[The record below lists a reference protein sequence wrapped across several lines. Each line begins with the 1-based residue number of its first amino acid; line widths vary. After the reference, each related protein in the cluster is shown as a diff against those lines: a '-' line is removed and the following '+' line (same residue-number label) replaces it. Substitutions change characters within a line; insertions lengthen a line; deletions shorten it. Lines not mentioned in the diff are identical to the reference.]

1 MVDGN
6 LCDAA
11 CYKYLAAR
19 PVPRRTEP
27 HARYRAGPKTQS
39 TKRNVVAGRVPGHD
53 LRYFAHTLPQTQFQ
67 RPNSKDNED
76 SHLTFYTNFRHFPLS
91 IADTHRRDECTEKRT
106 PAICSSRAL
115 KIASFKND
123 PHANIK
129 IAFMS
134 FRPIFVGLPS

>member
-39 TKRNVVAGRVPGHD
+39 TKRNVVAGGGSPDMTSGTSRILSRKHSFNV
-53 LRYFAHTLPQTQFQ
+53 LT
-67 RPNSKDNED
+67 SKI
-76 SHLTFYTNFRHFPLS
+76 T
-91 IADTHRRDECTEKRT
+91 
-106 PAICSSRAL
+106 
-115 KIASFKND
+115 KIA
-123 PHANIK
+123 I
-129 IAFMS
+129 
-134 FRPIFVGLPS
+134 